1 MAKWKDKDEEEF
13 TFADG
18 LSSLGKALS
27 AKQERES
34 TLKSL
39 GTITKAVALAMK
51 VRERNQEISK
61 EKIGVT
67 TQKGSSFA
75 DIRNY
80 YNILTDKSNLTN
92 SFSEDSDVTR
102 NFFREAEALNPE
114 DPTQSLLG
122 KNFQVN
128 MSSMSGI
135 VENTQYGVFADQ
147 YQSKFADMVKQ
158 SGEQTAPP
166 VTPNKPSVEE
176 QNPTDSIVNQ
186 VVPNS
191 AKTESVDA
199 EKLELD
205 KNTIPEEP
213 DVQVEE
219 TEVPKV
225 TEQNKTDNV
234 VIEETGKTDAPVGNV
249 PDYSSTL
256 LDDDKK
262 KLGSLFGGAK

>member
-1 MAKWKDKDEEEF
+1 MANWKDKDEEEF

-75 DIRNY
+75 DINKY
-80 YNILTDKSNLTN
+80 YNILTDKSNITK
-92 SFSEDSDVTR
+92 SFGENSDVTR

-114 DPTQSLLG
+114 DPMQSLLG

-128 MSSMSGI
+128 MSNLSGV
-135 VENTQYGVFADQ
+135 VENTQYEVFADQ

-166 VTPNKPSVEE
+166 VTPNKPNVEG

-191 AKTESVDA
+191 AETEIKDT
-199 EKLELD
+199 EKLKED
-205 KNTIPEEP
+205 QKTTTEET
-213 DVQVEE
+213 DTKVEE
-219 TEVPKV
+219 TELP
-225 TEQNKTDNV
+225 EQDQTDNV
-234 VIEETGKTDAPVGNV
+234 VVEEPVTTDDPVEDTT
-249 PDYSSTL
+249 DYFE
-256 LDDDKK
+256 DPDKK
-262 KLGSLFGGAK
+262 KLGSLFGGARG